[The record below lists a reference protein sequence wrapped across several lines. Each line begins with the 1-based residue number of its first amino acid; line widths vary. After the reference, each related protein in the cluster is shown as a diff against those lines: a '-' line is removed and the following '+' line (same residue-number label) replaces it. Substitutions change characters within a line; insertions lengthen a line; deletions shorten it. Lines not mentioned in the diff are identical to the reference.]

1 MPMRDQPVGDHHA
14 MALKVDALG
23 AHVSSPRVLGN
34 LDQLSGCAFE
44 LRCEHVIGVI
54 SEAVVMQRYIG
65 RIWQG
70 LLSPAAEF
78 FYPEISDSSLRQS
91 FFQRFAIEVRQSA
104 RHGEGADINQRLD

>member
-34 LDQLSGCAFE
+34 VAQLRGCA
-44 LRCEHVIGVI
+44 LDLLSQHGSGAI
-54 SEAVVMQRYIG
+54 SEAVVRQRYIG